1 MDVQQLIY
9 NYLPQKFLAH
19 LHKSY
24 YLSLSLSL
32 SLWDTTKFFIWKQD
46 SPIILNITIIRRL
59 GIQVYL
65 FETLNRKNLKAKNY
79 LEKENRYLRRKSKTL
94 SKSQFS
100 KKFLDL
106 IKNNNTIVN
115 ISGYQTLKL
124 IYLLE

>member
-1 MDVQQLIY
+1 MDVHYTNNY

-24 YLSLSLSL
+24 YLSIPFSLSGTGQSFYL
-32 SLWDTTKFFIWKQD
+32 KTRFTNNIEHHNTPPWNTGLPLRNFKSEKLKTTFKK
-46 SPIILNITIIRRL
+46 
-59 GIQVYL
+59 
-65 FETLNRKNLKAKNY
+65 K
-79 LEKENRYLRRKSKTL
+79 KENRYLRRKSKTL

-106 IKNNNTIVN
+106 IENNNTIVN